1 MVYMPETA
9 IAMTLGLLLII
20 CVFVAHT
27 MLSRRSDS
35 RLGFLLD
42 FMRDAEEQSGRP
54 SSVGSSP
61 CPAENTGTEKFL
73 EATTPVG
80 REAKQHVSQR
90 SWWEEPLLAHA
101 ASTAGFV
108 KRGREISEEWPRT
121 WPRRASLMMQPIRVA
136 ASVAP
141 LSFQVS

>member
-90 SWWEEPLLAHA
+90 SWWEEPLLLPTLLPQRD
-101 ASTAGFV
+101 SLSAG
-108 KRGREISEEWPRT
+108 GRLARSGPELGPVGHR
-121 WPRRASLMMQPIRVA
+121 L
-136 ASVAP
+136 
-141 LSFQVS
+141 